1 MPLQTAGP
9 ADITFLGAYSHYITV
24 SSPSGGSGG
33 LSSTSFSAFSTR
45 RASGQP
51 PLTPR
56 RAGCS
61 SKRNLT
67 SRTVDN
73 ACIARA
79 GDRST
84 CEPTTHRAVRRVFL
98 PPPHHLHECR
108 PEPTLATPNGGGSRL
123 HRALEAS
130 PGSRARP
137 RWSGSVARL
146 SQPICEVFRVPMGTD
161 PRTQPAEE
169 REQTS
174 AQAPSTAITSAT
186 NLHDAVSVRC
196 GESCTMRCRK
206 KLYDALSVRTGRM
219 NAALFI
225 EFLTHC

>member
-1 MPLQTAGP
+1 MP
-9 ADITFLGAYSHYITV
+9 DVHD
-24 SSPSGGSGG
+24 
-33 LSSTSFSAFSTR
+33 
-45 RASGQP
+45 RASAPVLEQNRSVRIPGRCIENGGDEPVKAPSIRGRTPLDPGGQ
-51 PLTPR
+51 TVDGA
-56 RAGCS
+56 AG
-61 SKRNLT
+61 RL
-67 SRTVDN
+67 RTV
-73 ACIARA
+73 
-79 GDRST
+79 GRSGVPGNFPGSSGLASRVRRSDCCFPT
-84 CEPTTHRAVRRVFL
+84 CEPTTHRAVWRVFL

-108 PEPTLATPNGGGSRL
+108 PEPTHATPNGGGSRL

-137 RWSGSVARL
+137 RLSGSAARL

-196 GESCTMRCRK
+196 DESCTMRCRK
-206 KLYDALSVRTGRM
+206 KLYDALSVRSHR
-219 NAALFI
+219 
-225 EFLTHC
+225 